1 MAREEVECRPFSLPP
16 EYPWYHV
23 EGQDHQCRGPRRTG
37 SNTLF
42 YILTQRR
49 LRWLGHVRRMP
60 CGRLPK
66 DILYGELAIGRR
78 DLGRPKL
85 RFKDVV
91 KRDLWTAR
99 LDEEWESMALQRPQW
114 RKAVTHASAQ
124 CETQYIERLALHS
137 RKRKN
142 PPQDFFQGPL

>member
-1 MAREEVECRPFSLPP
+1 MYCVLLYGYEAWTTYRWQERKLNAFHFHCLRNILGITWKDKITNAEVL
-16 EYPWYHV
+16 
-23 EGQDHQCRGPRRTG
+23 RRTG

-42 YILTQRR
+42 YILMQRR

-60 CGRLPK
+60 CGYLPK

-78 DLGRPKL
+78 DLGRQKL

-91 KRDLWTAR
+91 KRDLRTAR

-124 CETQYIERLALHS
+124 CETQYI
-137 RKRKN
+137 
-142 PPQDFFQGPL
+142 